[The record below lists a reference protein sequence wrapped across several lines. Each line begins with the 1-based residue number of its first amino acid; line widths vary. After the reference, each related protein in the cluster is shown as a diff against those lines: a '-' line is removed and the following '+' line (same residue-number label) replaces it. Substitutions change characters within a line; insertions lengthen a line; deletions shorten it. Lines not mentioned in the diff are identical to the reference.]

1 VNQNFGI
8 GTGFRVMNQTELTFC
23 FFREKRSL
31 KMDEDYST
39 KDVLTPETVYEPPI
53 ALPMFSNRPK
63 YIPWGLLDF
72 DHIPKSHLKTK
83 TYYGR
88 RRIINPWGFP
98 EISPASIGSSPP
110 KSHERSKRDVQEVDE
125 PGWIELLTSPLQQR

>member
-1 VNQNFGI
+1 
-8 GTGFRVMNQTELTFC
+8 
-23 FFREKRSL
+23 L
-31 KMDEDYST
+31 KMDEDYLI

-72 DHIPKSHLKTK
+72 DHIPKSNLKTK

-98 EISPASIGSSPP
+98 EIRCQLHQHP
-110 KSHERSKRDVQEVDE
+110 
-125 PGWIELLTSPLQQR
+125 TSMFCPSRFKLILQAYGKDYKAYKLGITSD